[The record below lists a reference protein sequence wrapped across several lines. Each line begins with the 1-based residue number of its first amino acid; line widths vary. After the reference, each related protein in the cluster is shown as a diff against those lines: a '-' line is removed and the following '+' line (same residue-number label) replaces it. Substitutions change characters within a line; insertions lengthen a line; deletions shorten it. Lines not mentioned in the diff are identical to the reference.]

1 MSIEL
6 FGFEIGKKRSS
17 DAPEYSNDILK
28 GPKRLL
34 AQEDFDG
41 TVAVEAG
48 GVFGTYIDYSTSFK
62 DENANIIQY
71 RNMSLY
77 PEVDAAIDEIVNASI
92 VWGTD
97 RKPVKIDL
105 TEVPLSDQVKRKV
118 HLSYDRIL
126 RMIDF
131 NSKAYEIYRRWYV
144 DSKLFFYI
152 AIDEK
157 NPRDGIKELIPLDPL
172 KTKKIKH
179 IEKQAANMESGMISL
194 IKNIEEF
201 YMYSNTDKE
210 SYLTTA
216 SQGIRISKDAIA
228 YVHSGIVDLNTK
240 RVIGYL
246 HKAIRPVNML
256 RQLEDAL
263 MVYRVARAPERRAF
277 YVDVGQLPKQKAEQ
291 YLRDMMSRFRNKIV
305 YNQGTGEIKDD
316 KNHLSILEDY
326 WIPRREGGKGT
337 EISVLPG
344 GQAMSQIEDVEYFK
358 KKLYTALNVPSSRLD
373 SNSGFNMGRASDIT
387 REELKFYKF
396 IERLRH
402 QFSQVFM
409 NLLKVELLLTGTL
422 TEEDWN
428 SIKYYIN
435 FKFNTDNYFW
445 DLKEGEILTERLKM
459 VSNAESFVG
468 KYFSQ
473 KYIQRNI
480 MRFTDEELKTM
491 ESEMQEDAMKLQ
503 AQQAAQAAQ
512 QQQAGA
518 GQQPEEEAQQQ

>member
-1 MSIEL
+1 MAIKA
-6 FGFEIGKKRSS
+6 FGFEFGSEPQKETTAIYN
-17 DAPEYSNDILK
+17 AAE
-28 GPKRLL
+28 GPKRLI
-34 AQEDFDG
+34 ATEEFDG

-48 GVFGTYIDYSTSFK
+48 GVFGTYIDYSTTLK

-97 RKPVKIDL
+97 RKPIKIDL
-105 TEVPLSDQVKRKV
+105 NEVPLSEQLKRKITT
-118 HLSYDRIL
+118 SYDRIL
-126 RMIDF
+126 KLLDF
-131 NSKAYEIYRRWYV
+131 NAKAYEIYRRWYV
-144 DSKLFFYI
+144 DSKLFYYI

-172 KTKKIKH
+172 KTKKIKN
-179 IEKQAANMESGMISL
+179 IEKVPANVDAGMVSL

-201 YMYSNTDKE
+201 YLYSNTDKE
-210 SYLTTA
+210 SYLTTPN
-216 SQGIRISKDAIA
+216 QGIKISKDAIS
-228 YVHSGIVDLNTK
+228 YVHSGIIDLNTK

-291 YLRDMMSRFRNKIV
+291 YLRDMMSRFRNRIV
-305 YNQGTGEIKDD
+305 YNQSTGEIKDD

-326 WIPRREGGKGT
+326 WIPRREGSRGT

-358 KKLYTALNVPSSRLD
+358 KKLYSALNVPTSRLD
-373 SNSGFNMGRASDIT
+373 TSSGFNMGRTTEIS

-402 QFSQVFM
+402 QFSQLFLH
-409 NLLKVELLLTGTL
+409 LLRVELLLTGTM
-422 TEEDWN
+422 TEDDWN
-428 SIKYYIN
+428 SIKYYFQ

-445 DLKEGEILTERLKM
+445 DLKESEILAERLKM
-459 VSNAESFVG
+459 VGVAESYVG
-468 KYFSQ
+468 KYFSS
-473 KYIQRNI
+473 KYIQKNI
-480 MRFTDEELKTM
+480 LRFTEDEMKQINSELQ
-491 ESEMQEDAMKLQ
+491 EEMMKMQ
-503 AQQAAQAAQ
+503 AQQASQ
-512 QQQAGA
+512 
-518 GQQPEEEAQQQ
+518 GQGMPQEEAPPQ

>member
-1 MSIEL
+1 MAIKF
-6 FGFEIGKKRSS
+6 FGFEFGEEETRETTSYL
-17 DAPEYSNDILK
+17 DVAK
-28 GPKRLL
+28 GPKRLI
-34 AQEDFDG
+34 AKEEFDG

-48 GVFGTYIDYSTSFK
+48 GVFGTYIDYSTTIK

-92 VWGTD
+92 IWGTD
-97 RKPVKIDL
+97 RRPVKIDL
-105 TEVPLSDQVKRKV
+105 SEVPLSDQVKRKI
-118 HLSYDRIL
+118 HNSYDRIL
-126 RMIDF
+126 KLLDF

-144 DSKLFFYI
+144 DGKLFYYI

-157 NPRDGIKELIPLDPL
+157 NPKDGIQELIPLDPL
-172 KTKKIKH
+172 KTKKIKN
-179 IEKQAANMESGMISL
+179 IEKQPASLETGMVSL

-201 YMYSNTDKE
+201 YLYSNTDKD
-210 SYLTTA
+210 SYLITPQ
-216 SQGIRISKDAIA
+216 QGIRIAKDAIG
-228 YVHSGIVDLNTK
+228 YVHSGIIDLNTK

-305 YNQGTGEIKDD
+305 YNQSTGEIKDD

-326 WIPRREGGKGT
+326 WIPRREGSRGT

-358 KKLYTALNVPSSRLD
+358 KKLYAALNVPISRLD
-373 SNSGFNMGRASDIT
+373 SNSGFNMGRSTEIS
-387 REELKFYKF
+387 REEIKFFKF

-402 QFSQVFM
+402 QFSQIFLH
-409 NLLKVELLLTGTL
+409 LLRVELLLSGTL
-422 TEEDWN
+422 TEDDWN
-428 SIKYYIN
+428 SIKYYFQ

-445 DLKEGEILTERLKM
+445 DLKEAEILSERLKM
-459 VSNAESFVG
+459 AGAAESFVG

-473 KYIQRNI
+473 KYIQQRI
-480 MRFTDEELKTM
+480 MNFSDEELNKIQNEIKEEQM
-491 ESEMQEDAMKLQ
+491 R
-503 AQQAAQAAQ
+503 AQAEQAILAQ
-512 QQQAGA
+512 QQPMGSPPP
-518 GQQPEEEAQQQ
+518 PEEGAPPQ

>member
-1 MSIEL
+1 
-6 FGFEIGKKRSS
+6 
-17 DAPEYSNDILK
+17 
-28 GPKRLL
+28 
-34 AQEDFDG
+34 
-41 TVAVEAG
+41 
-48 GVFGTYIDYSTSFK
+48 
-62 DENANIIQY
+62 
-71 RNMSLY
+71 
-77 PEVDAAIDEIVNASI
+77 
-92 VWGTD
+92 
-97 RKPVKIDL
+97 
-105 TEVPLSDQVKRKV
+105 
-118 HLSYDRIL
+118 
-126 RMIDF
+126 
-131 NSKAYEIYRRWYV
+131 
-144 DSKLFFYI
+144 
-152 AIDEK
+152 
-157 NPRDGIKELIPLDPL
+157 
-172 KTKKIKH
+172 
-179 IEKQAANMESGMISL
+179 
-194 IKNIEEF
+194 
-201 YMYSNTDKE
+201 
-210 SYLTTA
+210 
-216 SQGIRISKDAIA
+216 
-228 YVHSGIVDLNTK
+228 
-240 RVIGYL
+240 
-246 HKAIRPVNML
+246 
-256 RQLEDAL
+256 
-263 MVYRVARAPERRAF
+263 
-277 YVDVGQLPKQKAEQ
+277 
-291 YLRDMMSRFRNKIV
+291 
-305 YNQGTGEIKDD
+305 
-316 KNHLSILEDY
+316 
-326 WIPRREGGKGT
+326 
-337 EISVLPG
+337 
-344 GQAMSQIEDVEYFK
+344 MSQIEDVEYFK

-459 VSNAESFVG
+459 VSNAENFVG

>member
-1 MSIEL
+1 MAIKA
-6 FGFEIGKKRSS
+6 FGFEFGSEPQKETTAIYN
-17 DAPEYSNDILK
+17 AAE
-28 GPKRLL
+28 GPKRLI
-34 AQEDFDG
+34 ATEEFDG

-48 GVFGTYIDYSTSFK
+48 GVFGTYIDYSTTLK

-97 RKPVKIDL
+97 RKPIKIDL
-105 TEVPLSDQVKRKV
+105 TEMPLSEQLKRKINS
-118 HLSYDRIL
+118 SYDRIL
-126 RMIDF
+126 KLLDF
-131 NSKAYEIYRRWYV
+131 NAKAYEIYRRWYV
-144 DSKLFFYI
+144 DSKLFYYI

-172 KTKKIKH
+172 KTKKIKN
-179 IEKQAANMESGMISL
+179 IEKIPANVDAGMVSL

-201 YMYSNTDKE
+201 YLYSNTDKE
-210 SYLTTA
+210 SYLTTPN
-216 SQGIRISKDAIA
+216 QGIKISKDAIS
-228 YVHSGIVDLNTK
+228 YVHSGIIDLNTK

-291 YLRDMMSRFRNKIV
+291 YLRDMMSRFRNRIV
-305 YNQGTGEIKDD
+305 YNQSTGEIKDD

-326 WIPRREGGKGT
+326 WIPRREGSRGT

-358 KKLYTALNVPSSRLD
+358 KKLYSALNVPTSRLD
-373 SNSGFNMGRASDIT
+373 TSSGFNMGRTTEIS

-402 QFSQVFM
+402 QFSQLFLH
-409 NLLKVELLLTGTL
+409 LLRVELLLTGTM
-422 TEEDWN
+422 TEDDWN
-428 SIKYYIN
+428 SIKYYFQ

-445 DLKEGEILTERLKM
+445 DLKEAEILAERLKM
-459 VSNAESFVG
+459 VGIAESYVG
-468 KYFSQ
+468 KYFSG
-473 KYIQRNI
+473 KYIQKNI
-480 MRFTDEELKTM
+480 LRFTEDEMKQINSELQ
-491 ESEMQEDAMKLQ
+491 EEMMKMQ
-503 AQQAAQAAQ
+503 AQQATQ
-512 QQQAGA
+512 
-518 GQQPEEEAQQQ
+518 GQGMPQEEAPPQ

>member
-1 MSIEL
+1 MSIEM
-6 FGFEIGKKRSS
+6 FGFEFGKRKSEETLRS
-17 DAPEYSNDILK
+17 ELLT
-28 GPKRLL
+28 GPKRLI
-34 AQEDFDG
+34 AKEEFDG

-48 GVFGTYIDYSTSFK
+48 GVFGTYIDYSTVLK

-97 RKPVKIDL
+97 RKPIKLDL

-118 HLSYDRIL
+118 IYSYERIL
-126 RMIDF
+126 KMMDF
-131 NSKAYEIYRRWYV
+131 NSKAYEVYRRWYV
-144 DSKLFFYI
+144 DSKLFYYI
-152 AIDEK
+152 IIDEK
-157 NPRDGIKELIPLDPL
+157 NPRDGIQELIPLDPL
-172 KTKKIKH
+172 KTKKIKN
-179 IEKQAANMESGMISL
+179 IQKEPAGINAGMVPL
-194 IKNIEEF
+194 IKNVEEF
-201 YMYSNTDKE
+201 YVYSNTDKD
-210 SYLTTA
+210 SYLTTPN
-216 SQGIRISKDAIA
+216 QGVRISKDAIG
-228 YVHSGIVDLNTK
+228 YVHSGIIDLNTK

-326 WIPRREGGKGT
+326 WIPRREGSRGT

-358 KKLYTALNVPSSRLD
+358 KKLYSALNVPTSRLD
-373 SNSGFNMGRASDIT
+373 NNTGFNMGRTTEIS

-402 QFSQVFM
+402 QFAQIFM
-409 NLLKVELLLTGTL
+409 HLLKVELLLTGTL
-422 TEEDWN
+422 TEDDWN
-428 SIKYYIN
+428 SIKYYIQ

-445 DLKEGEILTERLKM
+445 DLKEAEILSERLKM
-459 VSNAESFVG
+459 VGVAESFVG

-473 KYIQRNI
+473 NYIKKNI
-480 MRFTDEELKTM
+480 LRFTDEENKLM
-491 ESEMQEDAMKLQ
+491 NSEMQEDAMKMQAQQMAAAQ
-503 AQQAAQAAQ
+503 AQQAA
-512 QQQAGA
+512 GIP
-518 GQQPEEEAQQQ
+518 PEEGAPQ